1 MAEFDA
7 IVARMPEI
15 RKPQLAGMT
24 GYVCSVQKSSDI
36 AAFFETKSALIPGY
50 ERSLAQGVERAQLCS
65 ALKTQKAL
73 DVKNAF
79 Q

>member
-1 MAEFDA
+1 MAEFEN

-15 RKPQLAGMT
+15 RKPQLAGT
-24 GYVCSVQKSSDI
+24 AGYVCSVEKSQDI
-36 AAFFETKSALIPGY
+36 AAFFEANAALVPGY

-65 ALKTQKAL
+65 ALKARKAS
-73 DVKNAF
+73 DVKDAF